1 MAKHVHLDR
10 DQKRHWRKI
19 RIRKRLSGT
28 ATAPRLCVFK
38 STSYIYVQAVDDTKG
53 VTIAAASSLE
63 PAVKGSLKTS
73 GKHVSVAEKVGELVS
88 ERLKAKGIE
97 RVVFDRSGYLYHG
110 RVKALADG
118 ARKGGLQF

>member
-10 DQKRHWRKI
+10 KQKRDWRKI

-28 ATAPRLCVFK
+28 ATAPRLCVFR
-38 STSYIYVQAVDDTKG
+38 SNQYIYVQAVDDTAG
-53 VTIAAASSLE
+53 VTLATASSLE
-63 PAVKGSLKTS
+63 PIIKSSLKTS
-73 GKHVSVAEKVGELVS
+73 GKNISAAEKVGELVS

-97 RVVFDRSGYLYHG
+97 KVVFDRGGNLYHG
-110 RVKALADG
+110 RVKALAEG

>member
-10 DQKRHWRKI
+10 KQKRDWRKI
-19 RIRKRLSGT
+19 RIRKRLTGT
-28 ATAPRLCVFK
+28 PAAPRLCVYK
-38 STSYIYVQAVDDTKG
+38 SASYIYVQAVDDTKG

-63 PAVKGSLKTS
+63 PAIKGSLKTS
-73 GKHVSVAEKVGELVS
+73 GKHISVAEKVGELVS

-97 RVVFDRSGYLYHG
+97 RVVFDRGGYLYHG

>member
-10 DQKRHWRKI
+10 KQKRDWRKI

-38 STSYIYVQAVDDTKG
+38 STSYIYVQAVDDAKG

-110 RVKALADG
+110 RVKALAEG

>member
-10 DQKRHWRKI
+10 KQKRDWRKI

-38 STSYIYVQAVDDTKG
+38 STSYIYVQAVDDAKG
-53 VTIAAASSLE
+53 VTVAAASSLE
-63 PAVKGSLKTS
+63 PAVKGALKTS

-110 RVKALADG
+110 RVKALAEG

>member
-10 DQKRHWRKI
+10 KQKRDWRKI

-28 ATAPRLCVFK
+28 ATAPRLCVFRSK
-38 STSYIYVQAVDDTKG
+38 HYIYVQAVDDTAG
-53 VTIAAASSLE
+53 VTLAAASSLE
-63 PAVKGSLKTS
+63 SAIKGSLKTS
-73 GKHVSVAEKVGELVS
+73 GKHIAVAEKVGELVS

-97 RVVFDRSGYLYHG
+97 QVVFDRGGYLYHG
-110 RVKALADG
+110 RVKALAEG

>member
-1 MAKHVHLDR
+1 MAKHVHMDR

-53 VTIAAASSLE
+53 VTLAAASSLE

-97 RVVFDRSGYLYHG
+97 RVVFDRGGYLYHG

>member
-10 DQKRHWRKI
+10 KQKRDWRKI

>member
-10 DQKRHWRKI
+10 NQKRDWRKI
-19 RIRKRLSGT
+19 RIRKRLTGT
-28 ATAPRLCVFK
+28 PAAPRLCVYK
-38 STSYIYVQAVDDTKG
+38 SASYIYVQAVDDTKG

-63 PAVKGSLKTS
+63 PAIKGSLKTS
-73 GKHVSVAEKVGELVS
+73 GKHISVAEKVGELVS

-97 RVVFDRSGYLYHG
+97 RVVFDRGGYLYHG

>member
-10 DQKRHWRKI
+10 KQKRDWRKI

-110 RVKALADG
+110 RVKALAEG

>member
-10 DQKRHWRKI
+10 KQKRDWRKI

-28 ATAPRLCVFK
+28 ATAPRLCVFRSK
-38 STSYIYVQAVDDTKG
+38 AYIYVQAVDDTAG
-53 VTIAAASSLE
+53 VTLAAASSLE
-63 PAVKGSLKTS
+63 PAIKGALKTS
-73 GKHVSVAEKVGELVS
+73 GKSIAVAEKVGELVS

-97 RVVFDRSGYLYHG
+97 QVVFDRGGYLYHG
-110 RVKALADG
+110 RVKALAEG

>member
-10 DQKRHWRKI
+10 KQKRDWRKI

-38 STSYIYVQAVDDTKG
+38 STSYIYVQAVDDAKG
-53 VTIAAASSLE
+53 VTVAAASSLE
-63 PAVKGSLKTS
+63 PAVKGALKTS
-73 GKHVSVAEKVGELVS
+73 GKHVSVAEKVGQMVS

-97 RVVFDRSGYLYHG
+97 RVVFDRGGYLYHG
-110 RVKALADG
+110 RVKALAEG

>member
-10 DQKRHWRKI
+10 KQKRDWRKI

-28 ATAPRLCVFK
+28 ATAPRLCVFR
-38 STSYIYVQAVDDTKG
+38 SSHYIYVQAVDDTTG
-53 VTIAAASSLE
+53 ATIAAASSLE
-63 PAVKGSLKTS
+63 PAIKDSLKTS
-73 GKHVSVAEKVGELVS
+73 GKHVAAAAKVGELVS

-97 RVVFDRSGYLYHG
+97 QVVFDRGGYLYHG
-110 RVKALADG
+110 RVKALAEG

>member
-10 DQKRHWRKI
+10 KQKRDWRKI
-19 RIRKRLSGT
+19 RIRKHLSGT
-28 ATAPRLCVFK
+28 ATAPRLCVYK